1 MRWLAT
7 RSPWWLAASLAANLF
22 FVALIGSALAF
33 GPFSDR
39 RIGPPPVRWI
49 IKAAGPEARPAIEAA
64 MDRHDEAIAAA
75 RQDHKAAKERFK
87 QALIAKTVDP
97 GELRSAIA
105 GRDASRQKY
114 RDILREV
121 FVEVAPGLP
130 QQVRRKIAE
139 RPWRRRDRPKG
150 KGEAR

>member
-1 MRWLAT
+1 MRWLST

-33 GPFSDR
+33 GPFSHHR
-39 RIGPPPVRWI
+39 SGPPPVRWI
-49 IKAAGPEARPAIEAA
+49 IKAAGPEARPAIDAA
-64 MDRHDEAIAAA
+64 MDRHSEAIKAA
-75 RQDHKAAKERFK
+75 RRGHKAAKERFK
-87 QALIAKTVDP
+87 QALVAETVDP
-97 GELRSAIA
+97 EELRRAIA

-130 QQVRRKIAE
+130 QELRQKIAD
-139 RPWRRRDRPKG
+139 RPWRRRGRDRAEG
-150 KGEAR
+150 KAG